1 MADVS
6 KVIING
12 NTVFDLT
19 GVTVTPD
26 KLAKG
31 VTAHDKSGEKIVGTA
46 TAGSTLYDVVEYTAS
61 EIGSSSNNPTALG
74 TAVDKTYTADPSIYH
89 GYSDGGNL
97 FCAAKIGTTVLLYT
111 AYGCNLNGGTSLI
124 SDSTYYHYL
133 KYSSGTKY
141 KIVRYPSEIAPK
153 DVVHGYYAIADFG
166 GEDMPEAYMPLEVDT
181 DGIVY
186 ITPFCDWT
194 SGDVPLLQFFVMYD
208 IG

>member
-6 KVIING
+6 KVVING

-19 GVTVTPD
+19 GVTVTQD

-31 VTAHDKSGEKIVGTA
+31 VTAHDKSGKKIVGTSTGGSA
-46 TAGSTLYDVVEYTAS
+46 TYDVVEYTAA

-74 TAVDKTYTADPSIYH
+74 VAVDKTYTADPSIYH

-153 DVVHGYYAIADFG
+153 DVVHGYYAIADYG
-166 GEDMPEAYMPLEVDT
+166 GEEMPEAYMPLEVDT